1 MLFIAACLNAVSAV
15 AASADPGPAGGAPT
29 PAACASTAL
38 ETPDVRSAFAAEITE
53 PTVRRLVAAIG
64 HVPTSDQQRIFAMAV
79 DASTN
84 DDERAVA
91 TLRATL
97 CPTLDERNGLARALA
112 FVNVLWKPRGFS
124 DDEGIAAFTDVLRTA
139 LSAASRGNA
148 LTAAQRQTA
157 LKPFAQILP
166 TETAPPL
173 RTPRLCVRPRAETST
188 INSVSPDYVPI
199 DPRLVQIGLV
209 KVHVTLDEHG
219 DVRQAMR
226 LTDTLRG
233 SAGYDHALDAAIT
246 AAAASTYTPAIRN
259 CQTIASTYT
268 WVAEFTAEPELVTV
282 P

>member
-1 MLFIAACLNAVSAV
+1 V
-15 AASADPGPAGGAPT
+15 
-29 PAACASTAL
+29 
-38 ETPDVRSAFAAEITE
+38 PDVRSAFAAEITE

-64 HVPTSDQQRIFAMAV
+64 HVPTSDQQRIFALAV

-84 DDERAVA
+84 DDERAVE

-157 LKPFAQILP
+157 LKPFAQILA
-166 TETAPPL
+166 TEAAPPL

-219 DVRQAMR
+219 DVRRAMR

-233 SAGYDHALDAAIT
+233 SAGYDHAVDAAIT
-246 AAAASTYTPAIRN
+246 AAAASTYTPAMRN
-259 CQTIASTYT
+259 CQPIASTYT